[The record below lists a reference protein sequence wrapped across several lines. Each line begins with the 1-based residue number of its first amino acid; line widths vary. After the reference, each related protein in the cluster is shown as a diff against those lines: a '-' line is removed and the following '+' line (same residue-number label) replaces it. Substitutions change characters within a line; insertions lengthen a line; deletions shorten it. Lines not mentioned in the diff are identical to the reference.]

1 MTRSLARNDRKR
13 DVEDAVPYGVQQ
25 SYGDGGTP
33 SPTTAHRT
41 RPLGGDTHTSPR
53 RTNAHFAAGHM
64 GPALQGT
71 PVMQDGTSR
80 TPSPTTVHRAHP
92 QGTMPT
98 HRPAGQMRIL
108 RRDTWVPPYRVRRSC
123 RTGRRDAVPY
133 NGSSHPSV
141 GGDAHIAPSNKCAFC
156 GGTHGSRPTG
166 YAGHAGRDVG
176 DAVPYNGLSYP
187 SVGGDAHIA
196 PPTTQRGRRKR
207 LPACRKSPDGLFRQ
221 AGRQNRKIKTT
232 FYFAILVAAAG
243 DWTRKGTLTVPFHT
257 ILPSDICG
265 RTGSLTG

>member
-13 DVEDAVPYGVQQ
+13 DVEDAAPYGVQQ
-25 SYGDGGTP
+25 SYGDVEDAVPYNGSPYP
-33 SPTTAHRT
+33 SA
-41 RPLGGDTHTSPR
+41 GGDAHTSPR

-71 PVMQDGTSR
+71 PVMQDGTSGR
-80 TPSPTTVHRAHP
+80 RPLQRLTVP
-92 QGTMPT
+92 
-98 HRPAGQMRIL
+98 
-108 RRDTWVPPYRVRRSC
+108 VRR
-123 RTGRRDAVPY
+123 GRCP
-133 NGSSHPSV
+133 
-141 GGDAHIAPSNKCAFC
+141 
-156 GGTHGSRPTG
+156 
-166 YAGHAGRDVG
+166 
-176 DAVPYNGLSYP
+176 
-187 SVGGDAHIA
+187 HIA
-196 PPTTQRGRRKR
+196 PPAAQRGRRKR

-257 ILPSDICG
+257 ILPSDICD

>member
-1 MTRSLARNDRKR
+1 MGFCKFTKSGRPASVSGDRKSLSLR
-13 DVEDAVPYGVQQ
+13 GVPQGHLLRGAQRRGNPFFSCKETDSHASDAVTGVGMTG
-25 SYGDGGTP
+25 SGTSGTP

-41 RPLGGDTHTSPR
+41 
-53 RTNAHFAAGHM
+53 
-64 GPALQGT
+64 
-71 PVMQDGTSR
+71 
-80 TPSPTTVHRAHP
+80 HP
-92 QGTMPT
+92 QGAMPT

-133 NGSSHPSV
+133 NG
-141 GGDAHIAPSNKCAFC
+141 
-156 GGTHGSRPTG
+156 
-166 YAGHAGRDVG
+166 
-176 DAVPYNGLSYP
+176 LSYP
-187 SVGGDAHIA
+187 SAGGRCPHIA
-196 PPTTQRGRRKR
+196 PPAAQRGRRKR

-257 ILPSDICG
+257 ILPSDICD